1 MTTPR
6 DALAGALGRWN
17 AGDLAGYL
25 ELYDERIRL
34 YGYSPAPLDKD
45 EVRAFYE
52 AIFDAFDGPQ
62 LEFHETLWEGERCAI
77 RFTMTGTHVAAF
89 MGVGATGRPVALP
102 GITILHF
109 EGPRVVE
116 RHSSADMLGLL
127 VALGAVPPPPA

>member
-1 MTTPR
+1 MSDQR
-6 DALAGALGRWN
+6 NALEAALERWN
-17 AGDLAGYL
+17 DGNLAGYL

-34 YGYSPAPLDKD
+34 YGYSPAPLGKE
-45 EVRAFYE
+45 EVRAFYQ

-77 RFTMTGTHVAAF
+77 RFTMTGTHGGEF
-89 MGVGATGRPVALP
+89 MGVPATGRPVELP

-109 EGPRVVE
+109 EGPCVIE

-127 VALGAVPPPPA
+127 MSLGAVPAPA